1 MRSMVGGDDF
11 ATKKIE

>member
-1 MRSMVGGDDF
+1 MVGGDDF